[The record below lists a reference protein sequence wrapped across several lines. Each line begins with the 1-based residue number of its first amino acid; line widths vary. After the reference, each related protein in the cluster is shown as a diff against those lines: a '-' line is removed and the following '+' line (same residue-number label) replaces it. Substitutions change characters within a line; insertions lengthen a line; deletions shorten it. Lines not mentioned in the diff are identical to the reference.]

1 MMEWIKVS
9 FQGFFGAEFM
19 LSAAEARLRMTLWG
33 SKYDEGNL
41 DVAFEF
47 LVSCPE
53 FRDKG
58 LTFAPSTLEYI
69 QSYEV

>member
-9 FQGFFGAEFM
+9 FQGFFGAP
-19 LSAAEARLRMTLWG
+19 RLRMTLWG